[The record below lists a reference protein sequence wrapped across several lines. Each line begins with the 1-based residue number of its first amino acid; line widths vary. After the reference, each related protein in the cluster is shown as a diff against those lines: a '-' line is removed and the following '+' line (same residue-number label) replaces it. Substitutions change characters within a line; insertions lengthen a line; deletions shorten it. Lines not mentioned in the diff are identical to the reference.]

1 MKTEKK
7 HCYACGN
14 NPVPHF
20 PAKMSSH
27 LAALGAPLSILVKG
41 AWGRSLERTADKLLT
56 GVIILLRVTG
66 LIKFNT
72 DINQKVGDRAKVI
85 WEEANRRNIPMR
97 QVVVGKFYTDGYE
110 AVLNG
115 KRIYFMGLPIPRKLI
130 YQSDAYQWIDD
141 KAQLKKR
148 LLGANVPAPK
158 GGKAVSFAKALKIFN
173 SIRKPVIVKPA
184 SGSRGRHTT
193 TFISTPEQLHDA
205 FKLAR
210 QITREIVVEEHL
222 TGSVY
227 RGTVVGGR
235 LRGVL
240 RGDPPRV
247 TGDGVKTIA
256 ALIEQKNK
264 NLHPRVKPYT
274 ITPLTVPYL
283 SRIGY
288 TLKSVLEK
296 DKTID
301 LTEKIGVSYG
311 GYSAEEFP
319 ICHPK
324 TKAILE
330 KAGQVVG
337 FPVMGF
343 DFIIQDITKDPD
355 EQFWGIIECNSVP
368 FIDLHHHPVEGE
380 PINVAQ
386 YVWDLWLD

>member
-27 LAALGAPLSILVKG
+27 LAALGAPLSIFVKG
-41 AWGRSLERTADKLLT
+41 RWGRSLEKTADKLLI
-56 GVIILLRVTG
+56 GVIALLRITR
-66 LIKFNT
+66 LIRFNT
-72 DINQKVGDRAKVI
+72 DMNQKVGDRAKVI

-97 QVVVGKFYTDGYE
+97 QVVVGKFHTDGYE
-110 AVLNG
+110 AILNG
-115 KRIYFMGLPIPRKLI
+115 KRIYFMGLPIPRKLV

-148 LLGANVPAPK
+148 LMAANVPAPK

-193 TFISTPEQLHDA
+193 TFITTKEQLRDA
-205 FKLAR
+205 FKVAR
-210 QITREIVVEEHL
+210 QITREVVVEEHL

-227 RGTVVGGR
+227 RGTVVGGK

-247 TGDGVKTIA
+247 TGDGAQTINE
-256 ALIEQKNK
+256 LIEGKNK

-274 ITPLTVPYL
+274 ITPLTIPYL

-288 TLKSVLEK
+288 TLDSVLEK
-296 DKTID
+296 GKTID
-301 LTEKIGVSYG
+301 LTEKVGVSYG

-324 TKAILE
+324 TKAMLE

-343 DFIIQDITKDPD
+343 DFIIQDITQDPD
-355 EQFWGIIECNSVP
+355 TQFWGIIECNSVP

-380 PINVAQ
+380 PINVAAA
-386 YVWDLWLD
+386 VWDLWLD